1 MQALEQARPLDSE
14 LVARIV
20 RFVCL
25 DPLAGVHPESHI
37 AKVVSLRFGMPDE
50 FYQAIEVL
58 LRTLRE
64 YVRMEQAE
72 ADLAK
77 PVSKAPPPRARD
89 SRARLVFGRYE
100 IRVIERGK
108 PQLLHAVNAQDEDAC
123 GAQHR
128 NEREIRG
135 DDQFQ
140 AHHPR
145 PTGQFFTVGESLEG
159 GSRLARSE
167 EPTPGQETAAGL
179 YQPTLIETKKAPP
192 QEEEKSVGA

>member
-108 PQLLHAVNAQDEDAC
+108 PQLLHAVNAHDEDAC

-140 AHHPR
+140 AHPDFL
-145 PTGQFFTVGESLEG
+145 PGQFFTVGESWEG
-159 GSRLARSE
+159 RTQAEATKNSDIGFQKREA
-167 EPTPGQETAAGL
+167 PGRVAGASL
-179 YQPTLIETKKAPP
+179 RGTD
-192 QEEEKSVGA
+192 